1 MLILIIF
8 AILAGAGT
16 ALSPCV
22 LPVLPALLASGG
34 VGGRRRPLGIVLGL
48 SITFT
53 VAIVGVSQVVDG
65 VGLGSDP
72 LRDVAIVVLL
82 VFGLTLLLPN
92 LAARIEAPLSR
103 LARLGVGG
111 IRISTGDGFRSGLL
125 VGGALGFVYTPC
137 ASPILAAV
145 ISVSAATGKTIVIAI
160 AYAFGSALVL
170 LALTLGG
177 RRLFDRVRAAGQGLM
192 LQRVLGTIM
201 ILTAL
206 AIFANLDVNFDQFVA
221 QHIPDVNLT
230 ASLEC
235 SSTVTG
241 RLHQISGHQPKFAPA
256 NGSSTCGGS
265 AGAVHAA
272 PANASQASLLADAH
286 ALKDLGTA
294 PEFTE
299 TQDWFNTGVGGHS
312 NQPLSLTSL
321 HGRVVL
327 VDFWTYTCINCIRT
341 LPYLKAW
348 DATYRHDGLTIV
360 GVETPEFAF
369 EHDASNVANAIKQFG
384 LRYPVV
390 QDNNMGTW
398 NAYGNQYWPAD
409 YLIDSTGQVRYATFG
424 EGDYSK
430 TETAIRALL
439 AEAGQSVGG
448 HSHPTGV
455 IVPSQEATPETYLGT
470 ARGQG
475 WVTGP
480 VAGLHDYGAG
490 RVGGPPLP
498 LAVNEFAFSGAWHT
512 AAQPVTALS
521 SARPS
526 GIDVEFQ
533 AKNVYLVLSSA
544 GGVPRPVQVLLD
556 GRPVSAADAGADVL
570 GGVVTVKGQRLYTL
584 ASLPR
589 NERHRLS
596 LLFAPGVTGYAFT
609 FG

>member
-82 VFGLTLLLPN
+82 VFGLTLLLPT
-92 LAARIEAPLSR
+92 LAERIEAPLSR
-103 LARLGVGG
+103 LARLGP
-111 IRISTGDGFRSGLL
+111 RSRGDGFRSGLL

-145 ISVSAATGKTIVIAI
+145 ISVSAATGKTIVIAL
-160 AYAFGSALVL
+160 AYALGSALVL

-177 RRLFDRVRAAGQGLM
+177 RRLFDRVRAAGQGPM

-221 QHIPDVNLT
+221 QQIPDVNLT

-241 RLHQISGHQPKFAPA
+241 RLHQISGRQPKFAPA
-256 NGSSTCGGS
+256 NGSATCGGS
-265 AGAVHAA
+265 ASAVHAA

-286 ALKDLGTA
+286 GLKDLGPA

-299 TQDWFNTGVGGHS
+299 TQNWFNTGVGGHS
-312 NQPLSLTSL
+312 NQPLSLASL

-439 AEAGQSVGG
+439 AEAGQNVGG
-448 HSHPTGV
+448 HSHPANV

-470 ARGQG
+470 ARAQG

-490 RVGGPPLP
+490 HPGP

-512 AAQPVTALS
+512 TAQPVTTVAN
-521 SARPS
+521 A

-556 GRPVSAADAGADVL
+556 GRPISAADAGADVL
-570 GGVVTVKGQRLYTL
+570 GGVVTVKGERLYTL

-596 LLFAPGVTGYAFT
+596 LRFAAGVTGYAFT

>member
-1 MLILIIF
+1 MTRTDSFKSVWNQKNLRAAMLLGALAFGLIF
-8 AILAGAGT
+8 PFQYMALPLMAGVLGGAAGKAAILGQM
-16 ALSPCV
+16 L
-22 LPVLPALLASGG
+22 
-34 VGGRRRPLGIVLGL
+34 
-48 SITFT
+48 
-53 VAIVGVSQVVDG
+53 
-65 VGLGSDP
+65 
-72 LRDVAIVVLL
+72 
-82 VFGLTLLLPN
+82 
-92 LAARIEAPLSR
+92 
-103 LARLGVGG
+103 
-111 IRISTGDGFRSGLL
+111 
-125 VGGALGFVYTPC
+125 GALFFGQ
-137 ASPILAAV
+137 LA
-145 ISVSAATGKTIVIAI
+145 
-160 AYAFGSALVL
+160 
-170 LALTLGG
+170 
-177 RRLFDRVRAAGQGLM
+177 
-192 LQRVLGTIM
+192 
-201 ILTAL
+201 
-206 AIFANLDVNFDQFVA
+206 
-221 QHIPDVNLT
+221 
-230 ASLEC
+230 
-235 SSTVTG
+235 
-241 RLHQISGHQPKFAPA
+241 
-256 NGSSTCGGS
+256 
-265 AGAVHAA
+265 
-272 PANASQASLLADAH
+272 ANASQASLLADAH

-490 RVGGPPLP
+490 HPGA

-570 GGVVTVKGQRLYTL
+570 SGVVTVKGQRLYTL